1 MSRAKA
7 FKNRFFVLHSVN
19 CTDYTDEKLLKY
31 RHKVIFLQIFSA
43 KKITFYGKKHQ
54 FFVHNDKNMLNNILL
69 LLHFYT

>member
-43 KKITFYGKKHQ
+43 KKSLFTA
-54 FFVHNDKNMLNNILL
+54 KNINFLFTMIKIC
-69 LLHFYT
+69 